1 MGSACG
7 ANCDK
12 KSNKPIIN
20 TANNP
25 DSSVVKQTRRRST
38 NNKYRMML
46 NDEEILQTPK
56 STVISP
62 MPHIQSPSA
71 SGENND
77 NPAYRPSISIP
88 AIVNTD
94 TDTQRV
100 GEVTNPEPEPDT
112 NLAAP
117 MAFSMQQLTASS
129 TSLDWQTPL
138 QDELRQVSHSQG
150 DIYANNDD
158 DDGIYKLNRESN
170 KLELDIH
177 KIMDEDLENKMIKTK
192 DGKIRI
198 KPNLCRPDTNA
209 PWEDFSDMEEL
220 EDEMTKQLQQL
231 SGKDLLGVKAG
242 ERVKEN
248 MNSNLNTTPMV
259 YQESQSD
266 HDEDS
271 EHAYNQNQEIKMEI
285 KMEITKQGNN
295 KEKERRSSIT
305 SLLRHKSVDKWDM
318 DEMESTMNDMQKEM
332 KHLMQN
338 ELNVANNFN
347 Q

>member
-77 NPAYRPSISIP
+77 NPAYKPSTSIPSII
-88 AIVNTD
+88 D
-94 TDTQRV
+94 TDTERR
-100 GEVTNPEPEPDT
+100 GELAIPGESDA

-117 MAFSMQQLTASS
+117 MAFSMEQLTASS
-129 TSLDWQTPL
+129 TSLDWQTPS
-138 QDELRQVSHSQG
+138 QEALRQVSHSQK
-150 DIYANNDD
+150 DIFANNDD
-158 DDGIYKLNRESN
+158 SIYKLNEESN